1 MAGVHFSWRKR
12 AFRAHWV
19 LSGAPGYVGS
29 IAATGD
35 ASAVAYVW
43 SVSSG
48 SSDVTGDPIASGVAA
63 TLSDARL
70 LASWA
75 VFAALRMPA
84 GRVEPSPAL
93 VRQTAP

>member
-19 LSGAPGYVGS
+19 LSGAPGYIGS

-35 ASAVAYVW
+35 GSAAAYAW
-43 SVSSG
+43 SLSSG
-48 SSDVTGDPIASGVAA
+48 SSDVTGDLIASGAAA

-70 LASWA
+70 LASRA
-75 VFAALRMPA
+75 VFAALRTPA
-84 GRVEPSPAL
+84 GRTEPSAAL
-93 VRQTAP
+93 VRQTAS